1 MPALSLPTRT
11 ARKNDNESKN
21 TGAMEGRIQSEED
34 AGLLDELAAVGV
46 EAGLAWPRRRHHGET
61 ASPGV
66 APSSGRRCRSPCR
79 SSPLGYP
86 SAATSEA
93 AAGDGDGERGGSFLC
108 GIFSFLSLT
117 LTNHK
122 FHEGFFFEK
131 VS

>member
-1 MPALSLPTRT
+1 MLR
-11 ARKNDNESKN
+11 RQV
-21 TGAMEGRIQSEED
+21 EGVD
-34 AGLLDELAAVGV
+34 
-46 EAGLAWPRRRHHGET
+46 RRADH
-61 ASPGV
+61 P
-66 APSSGRRCRSPCR
+66 P
-79 SSPLGYP
+79 GYP

-93 AAGDGDGERGGSFLC
+93 AAGDGDGEPGGSFLC